1 MNLKPQAGYIVITMM
16 SVSVC
21 NCFCSQYLR
30 YCGSDLKYPDKV
42 TMLTI
47 TSVHIEMPAQ
57 HVFYIY
63 PSTLLDYKCWLSLNL
78 KDYFLLTHFIRVFSL
93 PTSVLLGVVF
103 LLLLF
108 WFSVVLFCFYLMKIY
123 FCTLWFHCEGKIL
136 WVLKKK
142 KLLREWGGFAHG
154 LSFMQLSGRE
164 NPWSIWRKPWMQS
177 ICQGVVLTKTFDVT
191 TVGMIIPWQSFCFS

>member
-1 MNLKPQAGYIVITMM
+1 MNLKPQAVYIVFTMM

-21 NCFCSQYLR
+21 NCFCSHYLR

-63 PSTLLDYKCWLSLNL
+63 PSTLLDYKCWLSFNL

-103 LLLLF
+103 LLLLLF

-136 WVLKKK
+136 
-142 KLLREWGGFAHG
+142 
-154 LSFMQLSGRE
+154 
-164 NPWSIWRKPWMQS
+164 
-177 ICQGVVLTKTFDVT
+177 
-191 TVGMIIPWQSFCFS
+191 